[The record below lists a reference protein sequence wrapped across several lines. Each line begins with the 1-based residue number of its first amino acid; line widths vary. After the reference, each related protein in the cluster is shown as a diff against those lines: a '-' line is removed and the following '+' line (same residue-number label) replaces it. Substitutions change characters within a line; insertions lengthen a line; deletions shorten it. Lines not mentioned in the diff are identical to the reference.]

1 MRRTLKKIQ
10 QDIDDVKSAI
20 EPQFKVIEAVNRIKK
35 ARIKNE
41 DGSKNPDY
49 KQSDLKYVD
58 LIEKDLKIDPVLEIR
73 LISLMKEKQ
82 EMVDKMVDKGLGG
95 KKHIKKKRKS
105 KRRKSIKKKQRKTRR
120 KSRK

>member
-1 MRRTLKKIQ
+1 MRRRLKKIQ
-10 QDIDDVKSAI
+10 GEIDDVKSAI

-49 KQSDLKYVD
+49 EQSDLKYVD
-58 LIEKDLKIDPVLEIR
+58 LIEEDLKIDSVLEER

-82 EMVDKMVDKGLGG
+82 EMVDKGLGG
-95 KKHIKKKRKS
+95 KRKRKTKKKRKGGRKS
-105 KRRKSIKKKQRKTRR
+105 KRKSNRKKYNNKL
-120 KSRK
+120 